1 MRESESK
8 KFELGNLCDMC
19 PHSTAHMADVRLASG
34 TLAADRYYGPH
45 LGQLLWGVTGFP
57 RAARMRLINGFRK
70 TLIFRWTLKLFH

>member
-1 MRESESK
+1 MQ
-8 KFELGNLCDMC
+8 FAN

-70 TLIFRWTLKLFH
+70 TQIFRWTLKLFH

>member
-1 MRESESK
+1 VIYAHEQFYIK
-8 KFELGNLCDMC
+8 HLFLD

-70 TLIFRWTLKLFH
+70 TQIFRWTLKLFH